1 MVYTYRTVPVEI
13 NRSPGESESIKT
25 PQFRKLS
32 YSIAGDEWKAFSSQ
46 SGFCWASRSHRLPF
60 AARQRKITLATMEP
74 DEEGIAAAA
83 AAAAAE
89 EEKAY
94 NGSEI
99 IQVTASSLPRTP
111 RVR

>member
-1 MVYTYRTVPVEI
+1 MRTEPYKL
-13 NRSPGESESIKT
+13 RSIEVLVKANQS
-25 PQFRKLS
+25 RRLKLK
-32 YSIAGDEWKAFSSQ
+32 YIAGDEWRPFLSQ